1 LHALFVADAVR
12 NASLAVVGD
21 AAVTSS
27 PVTSSPAAVTSPPL
41 RVRAGDALRCTAL
54 GNPAP
59 RYTVTTEHAPS
70 AAAAAIA
77 MTSPEMTSRLSRRRP
92 LPPLTTTPRRSSTRL
107 AAVTCASAR
116 R

>member
-27 PVTSSPAAVTSPPL
+27 PVTSSPL

-107 AAVTCASAR
+107 AVVTCASAR